1 MIIGGKLSGISG
13 NIDFKATGPPADI
26 PIAIMSNFLSLSF
39 FISFSF
45 NIFLLYVLQVYLMKK
60 CHFRD
65 LKKF

>member
-1 MIIGGKLSGISG
+1 MLNNYYWGKLSGISG

-45 NIFLLYVLQVYLMKK
+45 NIFSFVCSSSLFDEKMS
-60 CHFRD
+60 FS
-65 LKKF
+65 